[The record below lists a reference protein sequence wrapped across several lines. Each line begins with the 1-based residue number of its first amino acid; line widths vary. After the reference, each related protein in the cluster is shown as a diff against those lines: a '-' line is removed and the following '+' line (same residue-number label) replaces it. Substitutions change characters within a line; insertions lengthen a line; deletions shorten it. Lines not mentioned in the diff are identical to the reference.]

1 MAEQDTISHNNILLT
16 RLDDLINWGR
26 ANSLWPMFFG
36 LSCCFVEM
44 MTSFTS
50 RHDISR
56 FGAEVLRGTPREADL
71 MVIAGTVF
79 KKMAPSVLRLYE
91 QMAEPRWVV
100 SMGSCANSGGMYDVY
115 SVVQG
120 VNQILPVDVYV
131 PGCPPRPEAFLQ
143 GLMLLQEKI
152 RRHERPARSVLH
164 LPGGIQGTTAPVL
177 VDGETKSR
185 DTRGPG
191 MVGTAAR
198 GSAVTHPR
206 FWMPRSD
213 EMWRPPAPRHPFPP
227 FRLEGELEREFGGR
241 VTEDV
246 SATDMPTYR
255 VPPELVPAV
264 LAHLKNRQQI
274 PFRRL
279 DDIAAV
285 DESCRRDRNSFKDF
299 TLNYHLLSFDVPGH
313 LRIKTELSGDS
324 PEVPTVTHVWPAAAW
339 YEREVFDMYGIGFS
353 GHRDLRRI
361 LMPHDWEGHPLRK
374 DHPFRATEM
383 APYTVEDARRHQPL
397 PATELFDRVDEE
409 TLVLNLGPQHPG
421 THGILRIVLKLDGEE
436 IRDLD
441 LDIGYHHRGAEKIGE
456 RQSWHQFLPYTDRI
470 DYLAGVQNNLA
481 YVSAVEKLCGINVP
495 ERAVFI
501 RVMLAELFRIA
512 SHLVWLG
519 TFAADVGAMTPVFYT
534 FTDRELIFD
543 AIEMVT
549 GGRMHPAWFRIGGVA
564 DDLPEGWEGPVREV
578 LRRLPPRL
586 AEYEAMLNNNPIF
599 AARLKGVGVISRDQ
613 AVDWGV
619 TGPNLRACGF
629 EWDLRRKI
637 PYGGY
642 DAFDFEVAVA
652 EGGDCFARYLVRI
665 EEIKQSLRIV
675 QQAMERMPGGRWIT
689 DDCRYVLPRKRDTL
703 QDIESLIHHFINAT
717 RGMAPPRGEAYAAI
731 EAPKGENG
739 YFVVSDGINVP
750 YRVRIRTP
758 SFPHLQ
764 VLPLL
769 VRGRL
774 VADLLAVLGSID
786 FVLADVDR

>member
-1 MAEQDTISHNNILLT
+1 MTEQERNSLPNILLA
-16 RLDDLINWGR
+16 RLDEMINWGR

-50 RHDISR
+50 RYDISR

-91 QMAEPRWVV
+91 QMAEPKWVI

-143 GLMLLQEKI
+143 GLTMLQEKI
-152 RRHERPARSVLH
+152 RRDERPSRSVLH
-164 LPGGIQGTTAPVL
+164 LPGGMQGTTAPVL

-191 MVGTAAR
+191 MEGIAIRGT
-198 GSAVTHPR
+198 SVTHPK

-213 EMWRPPAPRHPFPP
+213 EMWRPASPKRTFPP
-227 FRLEGELEREFGGR
+227 FRLEGELEREFSGR
-241 VTEDV
+241 VEEDA

-255 VPPELVPAV
+255 VPPEMVPVV
-264 LAHLKNRQQI
+264 LKYLKERPNI
-274 PFRRL
+274 GFRRL
-279 DDIAAV
+279 EDIVAV
-285 DESCRRDRNSFKDF
+285 DESLRRDRERYRDF
-299 TLNYHLLSFDVPGH
+299 TLNYHLLSYDVPGH
-313 LRIKTELSGDS
+313 LRIKTELSGEY
-324 PEVPTVTHVWPAAAW
+324 PEMPSVTTVWPAASW
-339 YEREVFDMYGIGFS
+339 YEREVFDMYGIRFS
-353 GHRDLRRI
+353 SHPNLRRI

-383 APYTVEDARRHQPL
+383 RPYTTDDARRHQPL
-397 PATELFDRVDEE
+397 PAEDFFDRVDDE
-409 TLVLNLGPQHPG
+409 TLILNLGPQHPG

-436 IRDLD
+436 IVDLD
-441 LDIGYHHRGAEKIGE
+441 SDIGYHHRGAEKIGE

-481 YVSAVEKLCGINVP
+481 YVTAVEKLCGIAVP
-495 ERAVFI
+495 DRAVYI

-534 FTDRELIFD
+534 FTDREKIFD
-543 AIEMVT
+543 IVEMIT

-564 DDLPEGWEGPVREV
+564 DDLPEGWEGP
-578 LRRLPPRL
+578 LGDFLGWLPKRL
-586 AEYEAMLNNNPIF
+586 AEYEGMLSKNPIF
-599 AARLKGVGVISRDQ
+599 MARLQGVGAISLDK
-613 AVDWGV
+613 AMDWGL

-629 EWDLRRKI
+629 SWDLRKSL

-642 DAFDFEVAVA
+642 DAFDFDVAVA
-652 EGGDCFARYLVRI
+652 EGGDCYARYQVRM
-665 EEIKQSLRIV
+665 EEIRQSLRIV
-675 QQAMERMPGGRWIT
+675 EQSMKGMPGGRWIT
-689 DDCRYVLPRKRDTL
+689 DDYRYVLPRKGDTL
-703 QDIESLIHHFINAT
+703 QDIESLIHHFVNAT
-717 RGMAPPRGEAYAAI
+717 RGMAPPRGEAYASI

-739 YFVVSDGINVP
+739 YFVVSDGLNIP

-758 SFPHLQ
+758 SFAHMQ

-769 VRGRL
+769 AKGGL

-786 FVLADVDR
+786 FVLADLDR